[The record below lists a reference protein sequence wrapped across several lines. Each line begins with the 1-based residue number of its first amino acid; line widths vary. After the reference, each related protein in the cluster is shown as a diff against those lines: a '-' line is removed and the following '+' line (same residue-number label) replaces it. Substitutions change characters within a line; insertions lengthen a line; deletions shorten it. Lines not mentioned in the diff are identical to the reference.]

1 MNLLQTIIPVP
12 IPIDGSSGPWTETD
26 TKVALSILIVT
37 FILFLISI
45 VIEKIRGTSWK
56 DIFQVDVSELTLF
69 SVIMIFCSYIIFG
82 LEILVFLGHFIYTLL

>member
-56 DIFQVDVSELTLF
+56 DIFQADTSILF
-69 SVIMIFCSYIIFG
+69 SAIMIFWSYLVFCIAIFG
-82 LEILVFLGHFIYTLL
+82 FLGYFIYTLL